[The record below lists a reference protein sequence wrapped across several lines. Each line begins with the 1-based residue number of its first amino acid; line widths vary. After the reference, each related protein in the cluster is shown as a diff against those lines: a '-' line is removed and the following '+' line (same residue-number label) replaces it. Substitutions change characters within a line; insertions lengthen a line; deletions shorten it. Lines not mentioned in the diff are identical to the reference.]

1 MKAIKWLAMKHA
13 PLILRPRADMA
24 MVKWMLAMLG
34 NCNARDYAINK
45 SRMVRLAEFS
55 RDCLIELRAQ
65 TGISYDE
72 RMQGTL
78 NCSARKVSW
87 RASPR
92 MWRCSKPMACLSK
105 FWTRPGVSRPNPVL
119 PRLRRRLR
127 GLAPAA

>member
-78 NCSARKVSW
+78 NCSARKAVG
-87 RASPR
+87 ASPR

-105 FWTRPGVSRPNPVL
+105 FWTRPVVSRPNPVL